1 MSGRILVAEVRR
13 ASFSATRETMAGPR
27 SFEHE
32 HISVEDMRRLEACE
46 GRVGY
51 RFENPDLLLQ
61 ALTHSSI
68 KTIDQPCNERMEFL
82 GDSILGLIITEFLFN
97 FFGDRTEGEL
107 TQIKSVV
114 VSTNALA
121 AESLRLELD
130 MAFQVGKGVTNR
142 KELPPSLLAN
152 VFEAVVGAIYLDG
165 GLEVARDFCL
175 RNLYHQIVAVNQNRH
190 PLNYKSLLQQHLQK
204 HDGKTPTYKVID
216 ESGPDHSKVFTV
228 QAMVGRRTLGVGQGS
243 NKKEA
248 EQSAAED
255 SLTLLEVDLEL
266 E

>member
-1 MSGRILVAEVRR
+1 
-13 ASFSATRETMAGPR
+13 MAGPR

-32 HISVEDMRRLEACE
+32 HIQAEDLRRLEACE
-46 GRVGY
+46 SRVGY
-51 RFENPDLLLQ
+51 TFKNPDHLLQ

-114 VSTNALA
+114 VSTQTLA
-121 AESLRLELD
+121 QESERLELD
-130 MAFQVGKGVTNR
+130 VAFQVGKGVTNR
-142 KELPPSLLAN
+142 KKLPPSLMAN

-165 GLEVARDFCL
+165 GLEAARDFCL
-175 RNLYHQIVAVNQNRH
+175 RNLYHRIVEVQQNRH
-190 PLNYKSLLQQHLQK
+190 ALNYKSLLQQHLQK
-204 HDGKTPTYKVID
+204 LDGKTPTYKVMS
-216 ESGPDHSKVFTV
+216 ESGPDHHKTFMV
-228 QAMVGRRTLGVGQGS
+228 QAMAGKQKLGVGHGN

-255 SLTLLEVDLEL
+255 SLRMLEVDLDNL
-266 E
+266 CGS